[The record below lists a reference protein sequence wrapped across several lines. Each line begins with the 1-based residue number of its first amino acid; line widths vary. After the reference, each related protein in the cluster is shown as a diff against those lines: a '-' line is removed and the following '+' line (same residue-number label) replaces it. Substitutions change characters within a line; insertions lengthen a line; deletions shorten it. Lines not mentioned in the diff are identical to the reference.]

1 MRRTGIAFMVAVVM
15 ATGSTVSWA
24 QSQEIP
30 VYDETGKI
38 SSPASAPEKP
48 AKKPVI
54 SSWELW
60 APYEEMLSAAL
71 DSAFRDAG
79 AEIVDRRHQ
88 NAGREL
94 DFQSANAD
102 RMAPKKK
109 VRPAWWGAEY
119 SVTASV
125 TDQGGNPLNLGNWDA
140 GLSVFRVYGKL
151 SLTVEE
157 VATTRSFSLNVSS
170 EASEKNIRIRIP
182 IPGFLGGGS
191 TYTNIESNDR
201 PLEAAFEKLY
211 DRLAEKALTDAGL
224 RKFLG
229 LK

>member
-1 MRRTGIAFMVAVVM
+1 MHRTGIAVVIAAVM
-15 ATGSTVSWA
+15 AAIVVCGA
-24 QSQEIP
+24 QAQQTIP
-30 VYDETGKI
+30 VYTKE
-38 SSPASAPEKP
+38 P
-48 AKKPVI
+48 AKKPVVT
-54 SSWELW
+54 SWELW
-60 APYEEMLSAAL
+60 APYVESLGAAL
-71 DSAFRDAG
+71 ETAFRDAG
-79 AEIVDRRHQ
+79 AEVVDRRHQ

-102 RMAPKKK
+102 RMAPARI
-109 VRPAWWGAEY
+109 VHPAWWGAEY
-119 SVTASV
+119 SVSAKV
-125 TDQGGNPLNLGNWDA
+125 TDQGGNPLNVGNWNADMQM
-140 GLSVFRVYGKL
+140 FRVYGKL